1 MSAAAVAERRFAF
14 GANWLRFLTQLDE
27 RRIASAE
34 DSLRTMLG
42 VRGLKGKTFLDIGC
56 GSGLFSLAASRLGA
70 SVTSFDYDPQSVAC
84 TRAVEAR
91 YCARGAD
98 WKIEQ
103 GSVLDA
109 AYMARFSG
117 VDVVYSWG
125 VLHHTGD
132 MWRALDC
139 AARPVAARGTLFIA
153 LYNDQ
158 GWISRYWLAV
168 KRIYGTGAAGRAAM
182 IALHAPYLVGL
193 RALVRLIAGRGR
205 LPRGMA
211 LWYDMLDWLGGLP
224 FEVAS
229 VGAVIAFLDAQG
241 FEPLR
246 VIGCGSR
253 HGCNEFVFHR
263 SKLGTP

>member
-1 MSAAAVAERRFAF
+1 MSAAAAAERRFAF

-27 RRIASAE
+27 RRITSAE
-34 DSLRTMLG
+34 DSLRIMLG
-42 VRGLKGKTFLDIGC
+42 VQDLKGRTFLDIGC
-56 GSGLFSLAASRLGA
+56 GSGLFSLAAVRLGA

-84 TRAVEAR
+84 ARAVEAR
-91 YCARGAD
+91 YGARGAD
-98 WKIEQ
+98 WRIEQ

-117 VDVVYSWG
+117 FDVVYSWG

-132 MWRALDC
+132 MWRALES
-139 AARPVAARGTLFIA
+139 AARPAAAGGLLFIA

-158 GWISRYWLAV
+158 GWISRYWLIV

-182 IALHAPYLVGL
+182 IALHAPYLLVL
-193 RALVRLIAGRGR
+193 RALVRLIAGRGQ

-229 VGAVIAFLDAQG
+229 VDTVVAFLDAQG

-246 VIGCGSR
+246 VVGCGSR
-253 HGCNEFVFHR
+253 HGCNEFVFR
-263 SKLGTP
+263 RREPRTP